1 MNLQQIKQAIEDGK
15 TVYCGN
21 TAYTVIKDKLNQY
34 LIKCSINDFC
44 IGLTWKDGTT
54 LNDIENNFFTL

>member
-1 MNLQQIKQAIEDGK
+1 MNLQEIKQAIRDGK
-15 TVYCGN
+15 TVYCSN
-21 TAYTVIKDKLNQY
+21 TAYTVVKDNLNQY

-44 IGLTWKDGTT
+44 IGLTWRDGIT